1 MWFMSG
7 RVSVCVSKY
16 VLLCLLAFMCVCVC
30 VYVNAVVS
38 MFAQISSL
46 GRWEGGVRVWVYG
59 GGVGG
64 KKLSAER
71 P

>member
-1 MWFMSG
+1 MS
-7 RVSVCVSKY
+7 VSVY
-16 VLLCLLAFMCVCVC
+16 VCVC

-59 GGVGG
+59 GGVGVG
-64 KKLSAER
+64 WG
-71 P
+71 

>member
-1 MWFMSG
+1 MS
-7 RVSVCVSKY
+7 VSVY
-16 VLLCLLAFMCVCVC
+16 VCVC